1 MNIRSHLQQALG
13 LMLAMLLLAGCG
25 GASAGQQGEITGIKA
40 RVPMEEVQSGKISNL
55 TYVGTVV
62 ILLPD
67 NEQVVADCAEEFLSY
82 ITRPSAFNLGKFTYT
97 VDDIVLSGGGFV
109 ATITIN
115 PEEHQNVLLDRNQ
128 DGDWEVTEIL
138 LE

>member
-13 LMLAMLLLAGCG
+13 LMLAVLLLTGCG
-25 GASAGQQGEITGIKA
+25 GVSAGQQGEITGIKA

-62 ILLPD
+62 VLLPD
-67 NEQVVADCAEEFLSY
+67 NEQVVADCAEEHLSY
-82 ITRPSAFNLGKFTYT
+82 ITRSSVLNSDKFTYAI
-97 VDDIVLSGGGFV
+97 DDIVFSGGGFV
-109 ATITIN
+109 ATITITL
-115 PEEHQNVLLDRNQ
+115 EEHQNVLLDHNEN
-128 DGDWEVTEIL
+128 GDWEITKIL